1 MLSFTSS
8 EAPQPAA
15 PLTFLLRNVLSAALV
30 LLVGCSDTPDAGD
43 NADPRPVGFHAVTI
57 SDEAE
62 LWWARTLADIN
73 GDSLIDVVLQH
84 ANGSGGWLGWLEAT
98 TDSTGGWPR
107 HIIADSLADG
117 RRFAAGDL
125 DHGDLDGDGD
135 PDVIGV
141 VHPGEW
147 TDADAP
153 AYLYWFENHSWE
165 RHPIGQIP
173 DALKDIDLADFD
185 GDGRLDIV
193 AVTFE
198 EHVLTIFRQQADGT
212 FSIAHQIVLENLHE
226 GMDTGDLDGD
236 GDPDIATNGYWL
248 ENPGQDLSRP
258 WSVGVIDEIWHN
270 QTGDWSRNATKVAVA
285 DLDGDGRNEVLIAH
299 SERTGYPLA
308 LYRLDDP
315 DSGTWSKTVL
325 LDSLPAAHSLQV
337 ADFDGD
343 GRSDILTGVN
353 RSRAQ
358 NLDLQDFPVYLVMN
372 REAGWDTVRIHS
384 EGIYNAQVA
393 DFDADGD
400 PDVFR
405 YPTHDDTHFEV
416 LVNRTR

>member
-1 MLSFTSS
+1 MS
-8 EAPQPAA
+8 
-15 PLTFLLRNVLSAALV
+15 FLLRSRLCAAALAFV
-30 LLVGCSDTPDAGD
+30 ACGDTPDAGTD
-43 NADPRPVGFHAVTI
+43 AGPRPVAFRPVTI
-57 SDEAE
+57 TNEAE
-62 LWWARTLADIN
+62 LWWARALADIN
-73 GDSLIDVVLQH
+73 GDGFTDVVLQH
-84 ANGSGGWLGWLEAT
+84 DNGSGGWLGWLEAT
-98 TDSTGGWPR
+98 LDTTGPWST
-107 HIIADSLADG
+107 HVIADSLEDG

-125 DHGDLDGDGD
+125 DLGDLDGDGD

-153 AYLYWFENHSWE
+153 ADLFWFENPSWR

-185 GDGRLDIV
+185 GDGRPDIV
-193 AVTFE
+193 AITFE
-198 EHVLTIFRQQADGT
+198 ESVLTIFRQDPDGS
-212 FSIAHQIVLENLHE
+212 FSVAQQTVVENLHE

-248 ENPGQDLSRP
+248 ENPGDLSSSWTVR
-258 WSVGVIDEIWHN
+258 VIDEIWHN
-270 QTGDWSRNATKVAVA
+270 QTGDWSRNATKVAIV
-285 DLDGDGRNEVLIAH
+285 DLDEDRRAGVLIAH
-299 SERTGYPLA
+299 SERAGYPLA
-308 LYRLDDP
+308 LYQLDRRDV
-315 DSGTWSKTVL
+315 DAWNKTVL

-358 NLDLQDFPVYLVMN
+358 DLGLRDFPVYLLMSH
-372 REAGWDTVRIHS
+372 ATGWDTLRIHS

-400 PDVFR
+400 PDIFR
-405 YPTHDDTHFEV
+405 YPTHDDTIFEV
-416 LVNRTR
+416 LVNQSR